1 LSPLTLIIII
11 VWVLTVSVLIAIFVH
26 NMQKKKQGKTF
37 SKEFNHLALS
47 VGLSKNDIK
56 DIKDILVKS
65 GISKPYLI
73 FSDANLLEKVI
84 LENIASIEK
93 LNLPPEDKEKRILA
107 LFEIKRKIFNHYH
120 SMREGLRSTM
130 EIEANQL
137 LSMKVGS
144 LGKFYTIL
152 ILNDRKNLICSMPEI
167 KEPFSLEWKD
177 KPVEIYFWR
186 YNDAGYVFKS
196 TIENV
201 VNNKRLQSLL
211 IAHTTD
217 IKRIQRRE
225 YPRRKARFNCK
236 FFKFSITTS
245 EQGKPVALLGKTHF
259 GVVIDLSPG
268 GASIMSDEVP
278 KKNSNI
284 KLDFSIGEESYIA
297 YGTVMNVVRK
307 KNMYIVHI
315 QFHRMSDRVKNTIYR
330 YVYNYI

>member
-1 LSPLTLIIII
+1 MPIIALIIIF
-11 VWVLTVSVLIAIFVH
+11 VLVLTISVLIAVLVH
-26 NMQKKKQGKTF
+26 NMQKKQKGKPF
-37 SKEFNHLALS
+37 STEFNQLALS

-56 DIKDILVKS
+56 EVKDILVKS

-73 FSDANLLEKVI
+73 FSDAGLLEKVV
-84 LENIASIEK
+84 LENIQGIEK
-93 LNLPPEDKEKRILA
+93 SNLSPEEKEKRILS
-107 LFEIKRKIFNHYH
+107 LFEIKRKIYNHYY

-152 ILNDRKNLICSMPEI
+152 IMNDRKNLICSMPEI
-167 KEPFSLEWKD
+167 KEPFSLDWKD

-186 YNDAGYVFKS
+186 YNDAGYIFKS

-201 VNNKRLQSLL
+201 VNSKRLQSLL
-211 IAHTTD
+211 IAHTAD

-225 YPRRKARFNCK
+225 YPRRKARFTSK
-236 FFKFSITTS
+236 FFRFSITTS

-259 GVVIDLSPG
+259 GVVIDISPG
-268 GASIMSDEVP
+268 GASIMSDEPV
-278 KKNSNI
+278 KKGSNL
-284 KLDFSIGEESYIA
+284 KLDFSINEESYIA
-297 YGTVMNVVRK
+297 YGSVLNIVKK
-307 KNMYIVHI
+307 KNMFIIHL